1 MFPGCV
7 WSYLVAHKDVSTWL
21 VFKQKGKLAC
31 FSNNTIK
38 IESFR
43 KIASTHKKNQ
53 DQETKRTIKI

>member
-1 MFPGCV
+1 MD
-7 WSYLVAHKDVSTWL
+7 HKDVSAWL
-21 VFKQKGKLAC
+21 VFKQKGKLAS
-31 FSNNTIK
+31 FSKNTIK